1 MKLPLSWLKEYV
13 DIGDI
18 TPEQLAD
25 KLLNV
30 GFEVEDIIYLG
41 KNIDNV
47 LTAKITKIEKH
58 PHADKLQICHVDFG
72 FEQSVIVTAATNVFE
87 GAIVPVARDNS
98 DLPSGKHITTGDL
111 RGVTSYGM
119 FCSGSELCIDDSVM
133 EGAEVNGI
141 LILPENTPIG
151 EDIKKVL
158 RLDEYVL
165 DVSITANR
173 PDCQSII
180 GISREVA
187 AVLGKEIKYPS
198 IQYHPVKTS
207 LKCFSAEIQNENCS
221 AYTGTVIDDVKIE
234 PAPVWMRDRLR
245 YVGLRPINNLVDITN
260 YVLMEVGQPL
270 HAFDLNCVKDKVIV
284 RSAKNG
290 EEITALN
297 DTNYKL
303 TSDMVVIADIEK
315 PLAIAGIMG
324 GEYSGIN
331 DDTKAVF
338 LEAAKF
344 ARGNVRS
351 TSRKLG
357 LRSDSSARY
366 EKGVDWFNLSF
377 GRARALNLFETLGAG
392 KVTEEHIEAG
402 GEVPSE
408 RILTTTVTKIND
420 LLGIEVPTE
429 KILQILANL
438 GIKSTVKGDEL
449 TCVIP
454 LFRDDIDNYT
464 DITEEIIRYYGYDNL
479 KSTFI
484 EKAHPTIGGKT
495 EEQKSVDLIK
505 DYMVS
510 CGAMEAATFS
520 FVSEKQYDKLGIKQD
535 DPRRKYIRIINP
547 LSEDYSIM
555 RTQLAGSML
564 ESIARN
570 YSFKSDNYRLFEIA
584 RTYNPKSLP
593 LTELPDERY
602 TLCACFTGE
611 KEDFYSIK
619 AVIKGMLHKLGA
631 DNVVVERSDISYLHP
646 GIGADVFVGDKKIG
660 YLGKIHPETAKEF
673 DIPEHVF
680 IAEIDVQ
687 DLIGSERKINRFRP
701 LPKFPVVERDIAVIV
716 NDEVPVGKIIDCIYE
731 CAGDI
736 CDKVRLF
743 DVYRGNQI
751 VTGKKSVAFTLWL
764 RNDDH
769 TLVDSEIQDVMKK
782 VVSGLESKLHA
793 TLR

>member
-18 TPEQLAD
+18 TPQELSD

-41 KNIDNV
+41 KNINNV

-58 PHADKLQICHVDFG
+58 PNADKLQICHVDYG

-98 DLPSGKHITTGDL
+98 DLPTGKHITTGDL
-111 RGVTSYGM
+111 RGVTSFGM
-119 FCSGSELCIDDSVM
+119 FCSGSELCIDDSVI

-141 LILPENTPIG
+141 LILPENTPLG
-151 EDIKKVL
+151 EDIKKIL
-158 RLDEYVL
+158 RLDEYIL

-173 PDCQSII
+173 PDCQSKI

-187 AVLGKEIKYPS
+187 AVLGKPMKYPS
-198 IQYHPVKTS
+198 IEYHPVKTDI
-207 LKCFSAEIQNENCS
+207 KCFNAVIENQNCQ
-221 AYTGTVIDDVKIE
+221 AYTGTVIDNVTI
-234 PAPVWMRDRLR
+234 APSPEWMRDRLR

-270 HAFDLNCVKDKVIV
+270 HAFDLNCVNQKVII
-284 RSAKNG
+284 RSAKEN
-290 EEITALN
+290 ETITALN
-297 DTNYKL
+297 DVKYNL
-303 TSDMVVIADIEK
+303 TPDMMVIADVDK
-315 PLAIAGIMG
+315 PLAIAGVMG

-331 DDTKAVF
+331 ADTKAVF

-344 ARGNVRS
+344 ARGNIRA

-392 KVTEEHIEAG
+392 KVTEEHVEAG
-402 GEVPSE
+402 LPVPGERVLE
-408 RILTTTVTKIND
+408 TTVQKINK
-420 LLGIEVPTE
+420 LLGIEVATDKITE
-429 KILQILANL
+429 ILNNL
-438 GIKSTVKGDEL
+438 GIKSTVSDGKL
-449 TCVIP
+449 TCIIP
-454 LFRDDIDNYT
+454 LYRDDIDNYT

-495 EEQKSVDLIK
+495 KEQKTVDVVK
-505 DYMVS
+505 DYMIA

-520 FVSEKQYDKLGIKQD
+520 FVSDKQYDKLGIAKD
-535 DPRRKYIRIINP
+535 DGLRKFIRIVNP
-547 LSEDYSIM
+547 LGEEYSVM

-564 ESIARN
+564 ESVARN
-570 YSFKSDNYRLFEIA
+570 CSFKSDDYRLFEVA
-584 RTYNPKSLP
+584 RIYIPKSLP
-593 LTELPDERY
+593 LTELPNEKY
-602 TLCACFTGE
+602 TLCVCFTGE

-619 AVIKGMLHKLGA
+619 AVVNGLLREIGA
-631 DNVVVERSDISYLHP
+631 ENVTYERSEIGYLHP
-646 GIGADVFVGDKKIG
+646 GISADVFVNDKKIG
-660 YLGKIHPETAKEF
+660 YIGKIHPVTAKAF

-680 IAEIDVQ
+680 IAEITIQ
-687 DLIGSERKINRFRP
+687 DIIGKERKNFRFRP
-701 LPKFPVVERDIAVIV
+701 LPKFPIVERDVAVIV
-716 NDEVPVGKIIDCIYE
+716 DDEVPVGKIIDCIYE
-731 CAGDI
+731 SAGEI
-736 CDKVRLF
+736 CDEVKLF

-751 VTGKKSVAFTLWL
+751 ITGKKSVAFSL
-764 RNDDH
+764 RLRSDDH
-769 TLVDSEIQDVMKK
+769 TLVDAEIQEVMKR
-782 VVSGLESKLHA
+782 VVEGLQSDLHA